1 MPALIDADDED
12 DEDEKKP
19 LIAPSSDILLPVMEN
34 SDDDDERGQAA
45 SSSDNNAPSSGTVKM
60 GTESLSLDPSRK
72 CFGPCGGKTCKERE
86 QWHLCRNNFN
96 DFVKCK
102 NIVGEQCQISHD
114 GYCRI
119 CIIAGATAS
128 KRYSSINLY
137 MTYLN
142 VIINVFKSIYRRE
155 ETVNTPTLLDL
166 TSAQINVTKS
176 PLRYPKDLS
185 SERFCLLE
193 LSDINRLLPNQPE
206 PTSMYASDATADF
219 CMLYMD
225 INKANARLQ
234 NNVFIPSALMHSHLS
249 SLKLGNNFSSAWYIR
264 SNKLDG
270 VNDLLIPI
278 VGDDH
283 FSALVIRNIRSLT
296 PVFYHYDS
304 LVNYHNTEEIVEL
317 FTEYIQALQ
326 QAERGAD
333 GDDEYP
339 VKIKS
344 IVVKLK
350 GPVQGNSFD
359 CGIYMLKFFQQI
371 LDSNEC
377 LQTFL
382 ESFNNTAWSQDDVLN
397 YRKAMY
403 EIAIRLYDENETN
416 QNMIATQ
423 NIVRSIEESR
433 YSTKHKELKCDQ
445 QAPHKKASI
454 DSYILEKFGSMHNY
468 IRLVPNP
475 NDQEYIRLS
484 YNQNQSLI
492 DTFSTKRKTIN
503 CGYQRGEFVIFSRYY
518 FNMALSWAPTNTSCW
533 DRIPFSYDRFP
544 KTYGHVNFAALQG
557 PNRQVYFASSPL
569 YSNSDGY
576 RYILWICHL
585 TTCSKPI
592 KEWTLFDTQT
602 ERFNVVKGNNYSFLM
617 C

>member
-1 MPALIDADDED
+1 
-12 DEDEKKP
+12 
-19 LIAPSSDILLPVMEN
+19 
-34 SDDDDERGQAA
+34 
-45 SSSDNNAPSSGTVKM
+45 
-60 GTESLSLDPSRK
+60 
-72 CFGPCGGKTCKERE
+72 
-86 QWHLCRNNFN
+86 
-96 DFVKCK
+96 
-102 NIVGEQCQISHD
+102 
-114 GYCRI
+114 
-119 CIIAGATAS
+119 
-128 KRYSSINLY
+128 
-137 MTYLN
+137 
-142 VIINVFKSIYRRE
+142 
-155 ETVNTPTLLDL
+155 
-166 TSAQINVTKS
+166 
-176 PLRYPKDLS
+176 
-185 SERFCLLE
+185 
-193 LSDINRLLPNQPE
+193 
-206 PTSMYASDATADF
+206 MYASDATADF

-403 EIAIRLYDENETN
+403 EIAIRT
-416 QNMIATQ
+416 
-423 NIVRSIEESR
+423 
-433 YSTKHKELKCDQ
+433 
-445 QAPHKKASI
+445 
-454 DSYILEKFGSMHNY
+454 
-468 IRLVPNP
+468 
-475 NDQEYIRLS
+475 
-484 YNQNQSLI
+484 SL
-492 DTFSTKRKTIN
+492 
-503 CGYQRGEFVIFSRYY
+503 
-518 FNMALSWAPTNTSCW
+518 
-533 DRIPFSYDRFP
+533 
-544 KTYGHVNFAALQG
+544 
-557 PNRQVYFASSPL
+557 
-569 YSNSDGY
+569 
-576 RYILWICHL
+576 
-585 TTCSKPI
+585 
-592 KEWTLFDTQT
+592 
-602 ERFNVVKGNNYSFLM
+602 
-617 C
+617 